1 MKRLVRFAALS
12 IATVFGIGY
21 APAAPGTWGTIAAI
35 PIYLLLS
42 TLGVTLYFAVL
53 AAIALTGVW
62 AARAAGGVF
71 GEADHRRI
79 VIDEVTGFLL
89 TMSLWAPSPAAVGAG
104 FVLFRFFD
112 IAKPFP
118 VGLID
123 RRLKNALGVMLDDLV
138 AGAYALAGVAALRHL
153 FPAYF

>member
-1 MKRLVRFAALS
+1 MRAVTRLAALS
-12 IATVFGIGY
+12 IATVFGVGY

-42 TLGVTLYFAVL
+42 TLETPLYFAVL
-53 AAIALTGVW
+53 GAIALAGVW
-62 AARAAGGVF
+62 AAKAAGEAF
-71 GEADHRRI
+71 GEIDHRRI
-79 VIDEVTGFLL
+79 VIDEVTGYLL
-89 TMSLWAPSPAAVGAG
+89 AMSLWTPSPAAVGTG

-118 VGLID
+118 AGLID

-138 AGAYALAGVAALRHL
+138 AGAYALAGVASLRYL